1 MLAGSSLGG
10 SAVKTV
16 VSRAGP
22 FTQQLF
28 ILCRPELS
36 FNNTEK
42 GYNFP
47 SYRDPAQ
54 PWILMTYE
62 SGNSIRQRAHYQVQ
76 GASPSPWDCQNLV
89 SLSRGNIQY
98 LTAKSCVE

>member
-1 MLAGSSLGG
+1 MNGKFINTKLVYLLLAGSSLGG

-54 PWILMTYE
+54 PWILMSYE
-62 SGNSIRQRAHYQVQ
+62 SGNSIRQRAHYKVLDMMRK
-76 GASPSPWDCQNLV
+76 W
-89 SLSRGNIQY
+89 
-98 LTAKSCVE
+98 